1 MAKQRSLHVSMKNFD
16 WNFLGFGLCRAWI
29 TQWFLLPIALSDTWH
44 IYTEMLYFL
53 PGAIVCLALALF
65 MKNKASKKARTLTF
79 LLSAVFSL
87 VGVILIILSVVE
99 SGVTIFAVG
108 LLVCGIGAAL
118 LQTLWGD
125 KFAYLPTSQAT
136 LYTVCA
142 FFLSALMSLFARGAE
157 TMPAALFLFCLVPFG
172 SFVLLYRGLRA
183 GQWSGLGAEKQSDD
197 VPEQHTLVNLGR
209 FCVSIFVFVFV
220 FNFAFRGL
228 LSGSSLEV
236 VGQPIRNYA
245 NVIVM
250 AVLLVLVLTTG
261 RFNRMGLYRISFPIL
276 IGALLLSL
284 FIPYEYVSIASIIA
298 AVGYKLFDVLF
309 WCVLVGIAH
318 NNRCNIWGVFGLG
331 MFANLGG
338 MGLGMAAG
346 WAFSLFSV
354 WQEFDRA
361 LMVCILMFALVIV
374 VILILPESLV
384 AQFIS
389 HGSKKGTT
397 SLGDSLADRC
407 LIIAQ
412 QCGLTTREREVL
424 GLLAQGR
431 TQVVIAKKLGIS
443 EGTAHTHIVHVY
455 QKTNVHSQQELIDIV
470 ERVDAENLM

>member
-1 MAKQRSLHVSMKNFD
+1 
-16 WNFLGFGLCRAWI
+16 
-29 TQWFLLPIALSDTWH
+29 
-44 IYTEMLYFL
+44 
-53 PGAIVCLALALF
+53 
-65 MKNKASKKARTLTF
+65 
-79 LLSAVFSL
+79 
-87 VGVILIILSVVE
+87 
-99 SGVTIFAVG
+99 
-108 LLVCGIGAAL
+108 
-118 LQTLWGD
+118 
-125 KFAYLPTSQAT
+125 
-136 LYTVCA
+136 
-142 FFLSALMSLFARGAE
+142 
-157 TMPAALFLFCLVPFG
+157 
-172 SFVLLYRGLRA
+172 
-183 GQWSGLGAEKQSDD
+183 
-197 VPEQHTLVNLGR
+197 
-209 FCVSIFVFVFV
+209 
-220 FNFAFRGL
+220 
-228 LSGSSLEV
+228 
-236 VGQPIRNYA
+236 
-245 NVIVM
+245 
-250 AVLLVLVLTTG
+250 
-261 RFNRMGLYRISFPIL
+261 
-276 IGALLLSL
+276 
-284 FIPYEYVSIASIIA
+284 
-298 AVGYKLFDVLF
+298 F

-318 NNRCNIWGVFGLG
+318 NNRSNIWGVFGLG